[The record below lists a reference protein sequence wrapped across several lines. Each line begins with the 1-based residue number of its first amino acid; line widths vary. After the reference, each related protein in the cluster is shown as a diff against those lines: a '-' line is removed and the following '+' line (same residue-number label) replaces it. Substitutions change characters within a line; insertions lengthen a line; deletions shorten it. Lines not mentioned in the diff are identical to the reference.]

1 MNLLIFMD
9 SVKFFSIKRL
19 KSYKNEQEHKKNFLL
34 VQALAPKLGI
44 LEITTRN
51 LAFKALVDNN
61 KVDILSSF
69 GGYFKLDDLFV
80 SKQTFGFWAKIID
93 EAKIHNDIVN
103 LDKLDFKKYSKFNR
117 KNKLLNY
124 QKVKI
129 LYDLA
134 VKIRNRAFHFEN
146 LYKLNEDQTPR
157 ISTRVGKTLVGIDP
171 QMLEDFIND
180 ALFCFDED
188 LARYLE

>member
-1 MNLLIFMD
+1 MEP
-9 SVKFFSIKRL
+9 KSIMI
-19 KSYKNEQEHKKNFLL
+19 SS
-34 VQALAPKLGI
+34 I
-44 LEITTRN
+44 L
-51 LAFKALVDNN
+51 
-61 KVDILSSF
+61 
-69 GGYFKLDDLFV
+69 
-80 SKQTFGFWAKIID
+80 
-93 EAKIHNDIVN
+93 
-103 LDKLDFKKYSKFNR
+103 FKKYSKFNR

-146 LYKLNEDQTPR
+146 LYKLNDDQTPR
-157 ISTRVGKTLVGIDP
+157 ISTRVGKTLVGMDP
-171 QMLEDFIND
+171 QMLEYFIND

>member
-1 MNLLIFMD
+1 MD

-44 LEITTRN
+44 LEIATRN

-80 SKQTFGFWAKIID
+80 SKQTFGFWAKSSMKPKSTMISSILISLILKSILNLT
-93 EAKIHNDIVN
+93 AKIN
-103 LDKLDFKKYSKFNR
+103 F
-117 KNKLLNY
+117 
-124 QKVKI
+124 
-129 LYDLA
+129 
-134 VKIRNRAFHFEN
+134 
-146 LYKLNEDQTPR
+146 
-157 ISTRVGKTLVGIDP
+157 
-171 QMLEDFIND
+171 
-180 ALFCFDED
+180 
-188 LARYLE
+188 

>member
-1 MNLLIFMD
+1 M
-9 SVKFFSIKRL
+9 
-19 KSYKNEQEHKKNFLL
+19 
-34 VQALAPKLGI
+34 
-44 LEITTRN
+44 
-51 LAFKALVDNN
+51 DNN

-69 GGYFKLDDLFV
+69 GGYFKLADLFV
-80 SKQTFGFWAKIID
+80 SKQIFGFWVKIID

-134 VKIRNRAFHFEN
+134 VKIRNRAFSF
-146 LYKLNEDQTPR
+146 
-157 ISTRVGKTLVGIDP
+157 
-171 QMLEDFIND
+171 
-180 ALFCFDED
+180 
-188 LARYLE
+188 

>member
-1 MNLLIFMD
+1 M
-9 SVKFFSIKRL
+9 
-19 KSYKNEQEHKKNFLL
+19 
-34 VQALAPKLGI
+34 
-44 LEITTRN
+44 
-51 LAFKALVDNN
+51 DNN
-61 KVDILSSF
+61 KIDILSSF
-69 GGYFKLDDLFV
+69 SGYFKLDDFFV

-134 VKIRNRAFHFEN
+134 IKIRNRAFHFEN
-146 LYKLNEDQTPR
+146 LYKLNDDQTPR
-157 ISTRVGKTLVGIDP
+157 ISTCVGKTLVGIEP
-171 QMLEDFIND
+171 QMLDGFVNEMF
-180 ALFCFDED
+180 FDKKPV
-188 LARYLE
+188 RYLNNW

>member
-1 MNLLIFMD
+1 MD
-9 SVKFFSIKRL
+9 SAKFFSIKRL

-44 LEITTRN
+44 LEIATRN

-146 LYKLNEDQTPR
+146 LYKLNDDQTPR
-157 ISTRVGKTLVGIDP
+157 ISTRVGKKL
-171 QMLEDFIND
+171 
-180 ALFCFDED
+180 
-188 LARYLE
+188 

>member
-1 MNLLIFMD
+1 MD
-9 SVKFFSIKRL
+9 SVKFFLTKRL
-19 KSYKNEQEHKKNFLL
+19 KSYKKNFLL

-69 GGYFKLDDLFV
+69 SGYFELDDLFV

-146 LYKLNEDQTPR
+146 LYKLNDDQTPR

>member
-1 MNLLIFMD
+1 M
-9 SVKFFSIKRL
+9 
-19 KSYKNEQEHKKNFLL
+19 
-34 VQALAPKLGI
+34 APKLGI
-44 LEITTRN
+44 LEIATRN
-51 LAFKALVDNN
+51 LAFKALVDND
-61 KVDILSSF
+61 KVGTLRSF
-69 GGYFKLDDLFV
+69 NSYFELDDLFV

-146 LYKLNEDQTPR
+146 LYKLNDDQTPR
-157 ISTRVGKTLVGIDP
+157 ISTCVGKTLVGIEP
-171 QMLEDFIND
+171 QMLDGFVNEMF
-180 ALFCFDED
+180 FDKNQ
-188 LARYLE
+188 

>member
-1 MNLLIFMD
+1 MD

-44 LEITTRN
+44 LEIATRN

-93 EAKIHNDIVN
+93 GAKIHNDIVN
-103 LDKLDFKKYSKFNR
+103 L
-117 KNKLLNY
+117 
-124 QKVKI
+124 V
-129 LYDLA
+129 
-134 VKIRNRAFHFEN
+134 
-146 LYKLNEDQTPR
+146 
-157 ISTRVGKTLVGIDP
+157 
-171 QMLEDFIND
+171 
-180 ALFCFDED
+180 
-188 LARYLE
+188 

>member
-1 MNLLIFMD
+1 MG
-9 SVKFFSIKRL
+9 
-19 KSYKNEQEHKKNFLL
+19 E
-34 VQALAPKLGI
+34 
-44 LEITTRN
+44 
-51 LAFKALVDNN
+51 
-61 KVDILSSF
+61 
-69 GGYFKLDDLFV
+69 
-80 SKQTFGFWAKIID
+80 IID

-129 LYDLA
+129 LYDLV

-146 LYKLNEDQTPR
+146 LYKLNDDQTPR
-157 ISTRVGKTLVGIDP
+157 ISTRVGKTLAGIDP

-180 ALFCFDED
+180 ALFYFDEY
-188 LARYLE
+188 LTRYLK

>member
-1 MNLLIFMD
+1 
-9 SVKFFSIKRL
+9 
-19 KSYKNEQEHKKNFLL
+19 
-34 VQALAPKLGI
+34 
-44 LEITTRN
+44 
-51 LAFKALVDNN
+51 VDNN

-93 EAKIHNDIVN
+93 EAKINNDIVN

-134 VKIRNRAFHFEN
+134 VKIRNQAFHFEN
-146 LYKLNEDQTPR
+146 LYKLNDDQTPR

-180 ALFCFDED
+180 ALFCFDEN

>member
-1 MNLLIFMD
+1 M
-9 SVKFFSIKRL
+9 
-19 KSYKNEQEHKKNFLL
+19 
-34 VQALAPKLGI
+34 
-44 LEITTRN
+44 
-51 LAFKALVDNN
+51 AFKALVDNN

-69 GGYFKLDDLFV
+69 GGYFELDDLFV

-146 LYKLNEDQTPR
+146 LYKLNDYQTPR
-157 ISTRVGKTLVGIDP
+157 ISTRVGKALVAIDP
-171 QMLEDFIND
+171 QMLGGFVNEMF
-180 ALFCFDED
+180 FDKKQ
-188 LARYLE
+188 ARYINNWRTNSALNFVKVRLNNIFT

>member
-1 MNLLIFMD
+1 M
-9 SVKFFSIKRL
+9 
-19 KSYKNEQEHKKNFLL
+19 
-34 VQALAPKLGI
+34 
-44 LEITTRN
+44 
-51 LAFKALVDNN
+51 DNN

-69 GGYFKLDDLFV
+69 GGYFELDDLFV

-93 EAKIHNDIVN
+93 EAKIHNDTFN

-146 LYKLNEDQTPR
+146 LYKLNDDQTPR

-171 QMLEDFIND
+171 QVRRFH
-180 ALFCFDED
+180 
-188 LARYLE
+188 

>member
-1 MNLLIFMD
+1 M
-9 SVKFFSIKRL
+9 
-19 KSYKNEQEHKKNFLL
+19 
-34 VQALAPKLGI
+34 
-44 LEITTRN
+44 
-51 LAFKALVDNN
+51 DNN

-69 GGYFKLDDLFV
+69 GGYFELDDLFV

-93 EAKIHNDIVN
+93 EAKIHNDTFN
-103 LDKLDFKKYSKFNR
+103 LDKLDFKKYSKFN
-117 KNKLLNY
+117 LLNY

-146 LYKLNEDQTPR
+146 LYKLNDDQR

>member
-1 MNLLIFMD
+1 M
-9 SVKFFSIKRL
+9 
-19 KSYKNEQEHKKNFLL
+19 
-34 VQALAPKLGI
+34 
-44 LEITTRN
+44 
-51 LAFKALVDNN
+51 DNN

-69 GGYFKLDDLFV
+69 GGYFELDDLFV
-80 SKQTFGFWAKIID
+80 SKQTFGFWTKVID

-146 LYKLNEDQTPR
+146 LYKLNDDQTPR

-171 QMLEDFIND
+171 QMLEDFINGGKLRD
-180 ALFCFDED
+180 KLDDKMKEKVD
-188 LARYLE
+188 VSYKEIMEHVNLQW

>member
-1 MNLLIFMD
+1 MD

-44 LEITTRN
+44 LEIATRN

-103 LDKLDFKKYSKFNR
+103 LDKLDFKKYSRFNR

-146 LYKLNEDQTPR
+146 LYKLNDDQTPR

-180 ALFCFDED
+180 ALFCFDKD